1 MASTGKIVVRIV
13 FVVCMVLILL
23 SDYTGLFG
31 KIVGE
36 NRAES
41 AVSGPSRIPPR
52 PTNPGYGDV
61 KNEIDL
67 DADIEDD
74 SIKNFGKTIIIITI
88 TIIIIKTSELIAT
101 HLRLRTRLFIFYE
114 M

>member
-23 SDYTGLFG
+23 SDYTGLFS
-31 KIVGE
+31 KIVGD

-41 AVSGPSRIPPR
+41 TVSGPARIPPR
-52 PTNPGYGDV
+52 RANPGYGDV

-74 SIKNFGKTIIIITI
+74 SIKNFGKPIIYLNYCNESKRINCNTP
-88 TIIIIKTSELIAT
+88 
-101 HLRLRTRLFIFYE
+101 
-114 M
+114 